1 MVVVHRVVTSD
12 SHFLSL
18 PDSHLTLVIYGDED
32 QGGSMHICIYGDGDD
47 DVDRD
52 WTCSELPLYQ
62 DTKFQ
67 ILMIFRCYKV

>member
-1 MVVVHRVVTSD
+1 MKIKVD
-12 SHFLSL
+12 LC
-18 PDSHLTLVIYGDED
+18 IYA
-32 QGGSMHICIYGDGDD
+32 YGDGDD

-67 ILMIFRCYKV
+67 ILMIFRFYKV

>member
-1 MVVVHRVVTSD
+1 MVVVHRVVIATFYLCRILILLWWYMAMKIKVD
-12 SHFLSL
+12 LC
-18 PDSHLTLVIYGDED
+18 IYA
-32 QGGSMHICIYGDGDD
+32 YGDGDD

-67 ILMIFRCYKV
+67 ILMIFRFYKV